1 MRAASSSTRVVALP
15 TPAPRRSRP
24 PRPRPHRVSR
34 RGASSSDPPI
44 RADADASSNPYDVL
58 GLDVTASTRAV
69 RAAFRAR
76 AKDAHPDRGGS
87 AEAFDALA
95 RAHELLVDDRRRAE
109 LDAEL
114 LDQPAGSFAL
124 EELRW
129 SRELARLE
137 EEEDAGEV
145 RGADAVLASARAYAA
160 AERALETIA
169 AKKKKAADAAARD
182 AKQAKLDAA
191 NARRLEI
198 HARVAADA
206 TLRGDDVRV
215 VLEVTRDMLESME
228 DEDSASVEG
237 DSTTSDA
244 ASGTRGLGS
253 SSSAR
258 EASAS
263 INRRRALAIEAEAEA
278 TCPKCGGWGEKEGHW
293 TLAIDKLCP
302 RCDGAGR
309 VAVTRRAE
317 VYVRPNAADGEVVT
331 VAGRGGGGFAK
342 QVNALGGMTEP
353 GPCGDLLVEIA
364 ILREGETT
372 RKGTSASVKA
382 RVISQ

>member
-1 MRAASSSTRVVALP
+1 M
-15 TPAPRRSRP
+15 
-24 PRPRPHRVSR
+24 
-34 RGASSSDPPI
+34 
-44 RADADASSNPYDVL
+44 L

-228 DEDSASVEG
+228 DEDE
-237 DSTTSDA
+237 DSDA
-244 ASGTRGLGS
+244 ASGTRGLG

-364 ILREGETT
+364 ILRGGDDQE
-372 RKGTSASVKA
+372 GTSASGKA
-382 RVISQ
+382 HVISQ

>member
-24 PRPRPHRVSR
+24 PRRRPRVSR

-109 LDAEL
+109 LDAAL

-228 DEDSASVEG
+228 DEDE
-237 DSTTSDA
+237 DSDA

-253 SSSAR
+253 SSAR
-258 EASAS
+258 AASAS

-372 RKGTSASVKA
+372 RKGTSASGKA

>member
-24 PRPRPHRVSR
+24 PRRRPRVSR

-228 DEDSASVEG
+228 DEDE
-237 DSTTSDA
+237 DSDA
-244 ASGTRGLGS
+244 ASGTRGLG

-372 RKGTSASVKA
+372 RKGTSASGKA

>member
-24 PRPRPHRVSR
+24 PRRRPRVSR

-228 DEDSASVEG
+228 DEDE
-237 DSTTSDA
+237 DSDA
-244 ASGTRGLGS
+244 ASGTRGLG

-372 RKGTSASVKA
+372 RKGTSASGKA
-382 RVISQ
+382 HVISQ